1 MFRNFGLPNESNW
14 WEHKP
19 PKAIENKNATIFDIQ
34 TDNTIQ
40 VNRPDIVVKI
50 IMIKLVFSLICLC
63 LVIPLYHTKSKLSK
77 DKDLEIEVT
86 KIWHLKTTTLTAV
99 IGGLGMVA
107 KTSPNYVSK
116 IPGSPSLTELQKI
129 TLRGTAQFFRNIF
142 IYLFAY
148 LFIYL
153 FSYLFIYLFI
163 CLFS

>member
-1 MFRNFGLPNESNW
+1 MVYTQDAEYVISTLRPLTTLCLVFPLQQPTEYLNQHDRIGQYIHWCLFRNFGLPHESNW

-19 PKAIENKNATIFDIQ
+19 TQAIENKNATIFDIQ

-86 KIWHLKTTTLTAV
+86 KIWHLKTTTLRAV
-99 IGGLGMVA
+99 IGGLGMVQR
-107 KTSPNYVSK
+107 PPL
-116 IPGSPSLTELQKI
+116 IM
-129 TLRGTAQFFRNIF
+129 F
-142 IYLFAY
+142 
-148 LFIYL
+148 
-153 FSYLFIYLFI
+153 
-163 CLFS
+163 